1 MASRAIVRGRKYLLG
16 HLNVPIR
23 PCSGFSSFAHG
34 RFAENSDTKVQYSN
48 NSESKEWE
56 SVLIPKEHLYFSSKG
71 FLNRPTLILS
81 SQYGRSEIPLGVRW
95 LSQSIRTAS
104 MATAGQPK
112 VPHLDEDKEGINLK
126 QTKEASPEE
135 CDQAVEGLSSAKAKA
150 KAKQLQESQKVSQSI
165 VRKFWAKLLGIGPAL
180 RAVASMS
187 RYELFL

>member
-1 MASRAIVRGRKYLLG
+1 M
-16 HLNVPIR
+16 
-23 PCSGFSSFAHG
+23 
-34 RFAENSDTKVQYSN
+34 
-48 NSESKEWE
+48 
-56 SVLIPKEHLYFSSKG
+56 
-71 FLNRPTLILS
+71 
-81 SQYGRSEIPLGVRW
+81 
-95 LSQSIRTAS
+95 SQSIRTAS

-112 VPHLDEDKEGINLK
+112 VSHLDEDKEGINPK